1 MSFLSQ
7 AWMLDKYGPR
17 LAMKDLADVLGRQIK
32 DLRTLNHCTARIER
46 CTRIQTRQK
55 RTEPSKHAYDF
66 AGWQGQSVTS
76 QSGEP
81 TALEDRQ
88 LSRN

>member
-32 DLRTLNHCTARIER
+32 DLRTLNHCTARLER
-46 CTRIQTRQK
+46 WMRIQTRQK
-55 RTEPSKHAYDF
+55 KTECCKYTYDL
-66 AGWQGQSVTS
+66 A
-76 QSGEP
+76 
-81 TALEDRQ
+81 ARQ
-88 LSRN
+88 NRV

>member
-32 DLRTLNHCTARIER
+32 DLRTLNHCTARLER

-55 RTEPSKHAYDF
+55 KTECCMCAYDL
-66 AGWQGQSVTS
+66 A
-76 QSGEP
+76 
-81 TALEDRQ
+81 ARQ
-88 LSRN
+88 NRV